1 MEQFALATSDLIK
14 WFIAR
19 TLRLLSVYPIGLLI
33 LVLIQLMVYDS
44 PWAAD
49 LAKLMS
55 VCGLELWLLL
65 PIGMLL
71 ATAVVVLFRC
81 ILNMVSNKLEATQV
95 QFWTA
100 SAALVA
106 LVGLQYLYI
115 DALWLHFDVDNAEN
129 IGFISNILLHLIQ
142 MVSLLSVFVGCI
154 LLGALGIGVL
164 SCGYSGVY
172 SSLKRNCKPAVI
184 LMGDPDLDDG
194 LSG

>member
-1 MEQFALATSDLIK
+1 MEQLDLATSDLLK
-14 WFIAR
+14 WLIAR
-19 TLRLLSVYPIGLLI
+19 TLRLLSVYPIGLLM

-55 VCGLELWLLL
+55 MCGLELWLLL
-65 PIGMLL
+65 PVGMLL

-95 QFWTA
+95 QFWAA
-100 SAALVA
+100 SVSLVA
-106 LVGLQYLYI
+106 LVGLQYLNI

-129 IGFISNILLHLIQ
+129 IGFIPNILLHIIQ
-142 MVSLLSVFVGCI
+142 MVSRFSVFVGCI

-164 SCGYSGVY
+164 RCGYSGIY
-172 SSLKRNCKPAVI
+172 SSLKRI
-184 LMGDPDLDDG
+184 RQLEPD
-194 LSG
+194 